1 MQRCRNARYR
11 NSGSA
16 TSLCSRN
23 SVQVIVILI
32 RVESRGRV
40 QEYENSESESRTLV
54 YRVLGRERVRA
65 SRSRFLGDRYA
76 SLGCCWPQSH
86 TIDELL
92 HCARASRER

>member
-1 MQRCRNARYR
+1 M
-11 NSGSA
+11 
-16 TSLCSRN
+16 
-23 SVQVIVILI
+23 IVILI

-76 SLGCCWPQSH
+76 
-86 TIDELL
+86 
-92 HCARASRER
+92 

>member
-76 SLGCCWPQSH
+76 
-86 TIDELL
+86 
-92 HCARASRER
+92 

>member
-1 MQRCRNARYR
+1 M
-11 NSGSA
+11 
-16 TSLCSRN
+16 
-23 SVQVIVILI
+23 IVILI

-65 SRSRFLGDRYA
+65 WRSGFLGDRYA